1 MTIFCGNP
9 HIKLRNHLGLLANHL
24 SSAGSAQRQSR
35 LFDHVVCASRE
46 CRQHI
51 EPEALAVVTRPQG
64 PLPTNMGKAYATAI
78 MDMTRLASSGSRSA
92 LCGFRSA
99 RTSKTILSVS

>member
-1 MTIFCGNP
+1 MSLC
-9 HIKLRNHLGLLANHL
+9 RNQFGID
-24 SSAGSAQRQSR
+24 GYGQSR
-35 LFDHVVCASRE
+35 DGWTHELD
-46 CRQHI
+46 
-51 EPEALAVVTRPQG
+51 LRPS
-64 PLPTNMGKAYATAI
+64 PAATNMGKAYATAI

>member
-1 MTIFCGNP
+1 VGEVKK
-9 HIKLRNHLGLLANHL
+9 HV
-24 SSAGSAQRQSR
+24 SQSR
-35 LFDHVVCASRE
+35 RMSD
-46 CRQHI
+46 
-51 EPEALAVVTRPQG
+51 
-64 PLPTNMGKAYATAI
+64 MGKAYATAI